1 MTVTIPNNKT
11 PKFSTRDPFA
21 EFRLILRRDG
31 EKITL
36 DIPTPKCYRDF
47 HNFTGTEKDAYN
59 AIVAHVVETAGAALR
74 KAARNDPRET

>member
-11 PKFSTRDPFA
+11 PQYATRDPFA
-21 EFRLILRRDG
+21 EFRIILRRSG

-59 AIVAHVVETAGAALR
+59 AIVAHVVETAGAAMR
-74 KAARNDPRET
+74 KAVRA